1 MNARM
6 GARPWVA
13 HTQHDYAQM
22 LLDREEAGDRAR
34 GTEWIGQALA
44 TYRELGM
51 QSWAKKASELE
62 QTLRG
67 APAR

>member
-1 MNARM
+1 M

-13 HTQHDYAQM
+13 HTQHDYAHM
-22 LLDREEAGDRAR
+22 LLDRDEAGDSAR
-34 GTEWIGQALA
+34 GTELIGQALA

-51 QSWAKKASELE
+51 QSWAEKASELE

-67 APAR
+67 APAP